1 MKLVLA
7 THSRLREEAFKKLGL
22 PFEVKTYSIDE
33 QKTEHTKSVI
43 DLVKYLARLK
53 VAAIAKEYDESIVLG
68 FDSVAVY
75 QKTILRKPSSLQE
88 ARGRLYQLSDQLIH
102 FYTGVY
108 AFNTQN
114 HSRQERMSHT
124 KAQLR
129 TIKPQEISEALEE
142 KLSPLTFTLGFNPLV
157 GIGTS
162 FLSKIEGDHNNILYE
177 MPLAQLPHLLKQVGY
192 PYKEMFDEYNPKRSS
207 AEQLDLFRQ
216 HKR

>member
-1 MKLVLA
+1 
-7 THSRLREEAFKKLGL
+7 
-22 PFEVKTYSIDE
+22 
-33 QKTEHTKSVI
+33 
-43 DLVKYLARLK
+43 
-53 VAAIAKEYDESIVLG
+53 
-68 FDSVAVY
+68 
-75 QKTILRKPSSLQE
+75 
-88 ARGRLYQLSDQLIH
+88 
-102 FYTGVY
+102 
-108 AFNTQN
+108 
-114 HSRQERMSHT
+114 MSHT